1 MRLKRP
7 LVTIPAAIAIL
18 AVAAFLLLW
27 LAAFT
32 PFARRLAADWVADA
46 TGLPASVER
55 LRPGFLRGPSLEVGG
70 LALGQPPGFGE
81 GHLLDVG
88 EARIDLPWSSLLGAS
103 AVDSVSISDA
113 VVRPALAA
121 DGSNNWSGMLDR
133 LAELGGEGEAA
144 WSVGELTLERGAIE
158 FVDSA
163 QGSKWRLT
171 AVTLATRDVAP
182 GTDFPVDLRL
192 AGVSG
197 PNTFHFAL
205 NGMTALDPDAGRYRA
220 SALGFRGWAG
230 GEPLPLA
237 GVELSGRVGSFTW
250 DAPTQSAAVRGGSF
264 NLAGVP
270 GEFSGDLSLRDE
282 SAHMNLRVRTETFAP
297 RAPAVAFG
305 RPLPVTRDPEA
316 FGAVQAT
323 FTCALEDSVLRLD
336 PIEAQLDDTRVTG
349 SVVPQQRFVRLSADR
364 IDLDRYLA
372 PGRESRKE
380 KKATLEAAV
389 ASLRELDLDA
399 EIRVAEAK
407 VAGATLRDTVVRIE
421 RQPAAE

>member
-7 LVTIPAAIAIL
+7 LVTILAVIAIL

-55 LRPGFLRGPSLEVGG
+55 LRLRFLRGPSLEVGG

-81 GHLLDVG
+81 GRLLDVA
-88 EARIDLPWSSLLGAS
+88 EARIDLPWSSLLGGS

-113 VVRPALAA
+113 VARPALAA

-144 WSVGELTLERGAIE
+144 WSVGELTLERGAVE
-158 FVDSA
+158 FEDA
-163 QGSKWRLT
+163 AAGTKWRLT
-171 AVTLATRDVAP
+171 AVTLMAQGMAP
-182 GTDFPVDLRL
+182 GAEFPLDLRL
-192 AGVSG
+192 AGVTG

-205 NGMTALDPDAGRYRA
+205 NGKATLDPDSGRYHA
-220 SALGFRGWAG
+220 GALGFRGWAG
-230 GEPLPLA
+230 GDPLPLA
-237 GVELSGRVGSFTW
+237 GVELSGRVASFTW
-250 DAPTQSAAVRGGSF
+250 DAPTQSGAVRGGSF

-270 GEFSGDLSLRDE
+270 GEFAADLSLGDDAPR
-282 SAHMNLRVRTETFAP
+282 ANLRVKTDTFEP
-297 RAPAVAFG
+297 RAPAIAFG
-305 RPLPVTRDPEA
+305 RPLPATRDPQA

-323 FTCALEDSVLRLD
+323 FTCALGEGMLRLD
-336 PIEAQLDDTRVTG
+336 PIEAQLDDTKITG
-349 SVVPQQRFVRLSADR
+349 SAVPQQRHLRLSADR

-372 PGRESRKE
+372 PDKGSRKE

-407 VAGATLRDTVVRIE
+407 VAGARLRDTVVRIE
-421 RQPAAE
+421 REASAP